1 MDVPKFRED
10 RGETFACGGIQARK
24 FSDAETLK
32 SNTLR
37 IRISSAKKKNNEKK
51 KSKRRRKKEEKEEE
65 EEEKEEKE

>member
-1 MDVPKFRED
+1 VDVPKFRED

-37 IRISSAKKKNNEKK
+37 IRISSAKKGIM
-51 KSKRRRKKEEKEEE
+51 RRRKVKEEK
-65 EEEKEEKE
+65 